1 MATSAHTCVHHIAI
15 VVIIIIIAIV
25 LFHSITCYTDSL
37 LSGILYYQASNFTL
51 VDLLNITRSLVT
63 ADVTLGRLECS
74 VIWILNG
81 DCAQNLPPFTAPTS
95 VHGSVEIITTILLS
109 ASMIGENRQ
118 LVTDEPVEF
127 EK

>member
-1 MATSAHTCVHHIAI
+1 MQYRLDYESLREVG
-15 VVIIIIIAIV
+15 V
-25 LFHSITCYTDSL
+25 YT
-37 LSGILYYQASNFTL
+37 N
-51 VDLLNITRSLVT
+51 
-63 ADVTLGRLECS
+63 

-81 DCAQNLPPFTAPTS
+81 DCAQNLPPFAAATS
-95 VHGSVEIITTILLS
+95 VDGSRFTTILLS